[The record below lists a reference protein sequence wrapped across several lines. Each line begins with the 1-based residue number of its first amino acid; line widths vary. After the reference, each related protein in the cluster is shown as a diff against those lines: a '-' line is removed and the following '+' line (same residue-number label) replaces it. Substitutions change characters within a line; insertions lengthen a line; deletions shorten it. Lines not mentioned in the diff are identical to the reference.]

1 MKSTFR
7 IFLVFVI
14 INSPCINPTTK
25 EKQVYIRTNQV
36 GFRVND
42 IKTAVVLSEVP
53 LDINKGFKVRN
64 LTNKKIVFRNKLNNS
79 VVEYAKFKF
88 CYTLDFSNIQTPGKY
103 EIIVNSSV
111 SYPFKISN
119 DVYNNVVDSL
129 LLFFKVQRCG
139 PTNPYLHSKCHLS
152 DVVRVIGEPK
162 LGMVDVTGG
171 WHDAGDY
178 IKFLSTIAY
187 STYMMIFSYE
197 FDKEKFE
204 FDNDHNG
211 VPDILEEAKIGLDWL
226 LRANYSKNKLITQVQ
241 DIRDH
246 DVGWRLPEYD
256 TLRYDRVGK
265 EAIGKNLIGI
275 YCAALAIGAKVW
287 KEKFLYYEFAD
298 KCLTNAI
305 KFYAIRNEVP
315 NIDTSSSRFYKDT
328 EFLGKLALGAVEL
341 YNATNDS
348 KYLNDAE
355 VYADSANSDYWWSW
369 GDVNS
374 LADYR
379 IARHNPRF
387 VKYIYNNLDAFN
399 NYKQKSVFKEGMEF
413 SWGTTNSYLGIVVQ
427 NILYKKLTGKTTF
440 DSLATY
446 QKDYILGRNP
456 WGLSF
461 IYNIGSTFPK
471 HLHSQIAYFHNGYLP
486 GALSAGPA
494 PEGIIKNYKINRTNF
509 QYDKFNSSNVKYYD
523 DRMDYI
529 TNEPT
534 IVGNATSIFVFGN
547 LKDK

>member
-1 MKSTFR
+1 MKFTIR
-7 IFLVFVI
+7 LFLISILILLSNISI
-14 INSPCINPTTK
+14 ISKDKSI
-25 EKQVYIRTNQV
+25 YIRTNQV

-42 IKTAVVLSEVP
+42 IKTAVVLSTKP
-53 LDINKGFKVRN
+53 LDNEDFIVRN
-64 LTNKKIVFRNKLNNS
+64 VKDKRTVYRNKFNDKVFS
-79 VVEYAKFKF
+79 YAEFKY
-88 CYTLDFSNIQTPGKY
+88 CYTLDFSKVKTSGKY
-103 EIIVNSSV
+103 EIVVNGTA
-111 SYPFKISN
+111 SYPFRIGDN
-119 DVYNNVVDSL
+119 VYDTIADSL

-139 PTNPYLHSKCHLS
+139 PTHPYMHAPCHLS
-152 DVVRVIGEPK
+152 DVARVLGEPG

-178 IKFLSTIAY
+178 IKFLSTMAY

-197 FDKEKFE
+197 FDKDKFG
-204 FDNDHNG
+204 FDDDHNG

-226 LRANYSKNKLITQVQ
+226 LRANYSGDKLITQVQ

-246 DVGWRLPEYD
+246 DVGWRLPEHD

-275 YCAALAIGAKVW
+275 YCAALALGAKVW

-298 KCLTNAI
+298 KCLATATKI
-305 KFYAIRNEVP
+305 YAIRNNVP
-315 NIDTSSSRFYKDT
+315 DIDTSSSRFYKDT
-328 EFLGKLALGAVEL
+328 RFWGKLALGAVEL
-341 YNATNDS
+341 YNVTNDP

-355 VYADSANSDYWWSW
+355 VYGDSAKSDYWWSW
-369 GDVNS
+369 GDINS

-379 IARHNPRF
+379 IAQHIPRF
-387 VKYIYNNLDAFN
+387 AEYIYNNLDAFN
-399 NYKQKSVFKEGMEF
+399 IYKEKSIFREGMEF
-413 SWGTTNSYLGIVVQ
+413 SWGSTNSFLGIVIQ

-461 IYNIGSTFPK
+461 IYDIGTVFPK

-486 GALSAGPA
+486 GALTAGPA
-494 PEGIIKNYKINRTNF
+494 PESLLKDYKIKRTNF
-509 QYDKFNSSNVKYYD
+509 QYDKFNSADVKYYD

-534 IVGNATSIFVFGN
+534 IVGNATALFVFGN